1 MSTRI
6 RGKKELLY
14 PIFEECSN
22 LITDEYWK
30 SFYEDLSFG
39 KTPKCLYISNDTICT
54 TNKKKSFTYSFVNK
68 EANVIVKE
76 LHTLILEN
84 TNLCSNKDLKKKKLD
99 IEITRKKI
107 EKTNKITKF
116 SMIKSKN
123 IKDLLITNFV
133 IDMKHKYNLSW
144 AQSQLL
150 LSIISTAFICKNL
163 TSQDV
168 VYENNKIKSIK
179 GLKFYSNKEGGNF
192 KLLNDS
198 NLKDENTV
206 KDSLYLYKI
215 WNKKSHC
222 QDKFNKDINSIE

>member
-6 RGKKELLY
+6 RGKKELIY

-30 SFYEDLSFG
+30 NFYEDLSFG
-39 KTPKCLYISNDTICT
+39 KTPKCLYISNDTICS
-54 TNKKKSFTYSFVNK
+54 TNKRKSFTYSFINK
-68 EANVIVKE
+68 TPNIIIKE
-76 LHTLILEN
+76 LHNLILEN

-99 IEITRKKI
+99 IETTRKKI
-107 EKTNKITKF
+107 EKTSKITKF

-123 IKDLLITNFV
+123 LKDLLITNFV
-133 IDMKHKYNLSW
+133 IYMKYKYNLSW
-144 AQSQLL
+144 DQSQLL
-150 LSIISTAFICKNL
+150 LSTISLAFLCKNL

-168 VYENNKIKSIK
+168 VYENNKIKSIR
-179 GLKFYSNKEGGNF
+179 GLKFHKDTGVFE
-192 KLLNDS
+192 LTNDS

-206 KDSLYLYKI
+206 RDNLYLHKI

-222 QDKFNKDINSIE
+222 KNKLNKELTNIE